1 MLHWIKLLNS
11 NDIGAVVRTV
21 LLRTFHLPTPTHS
34 CSTRVY
40 VGNFTMSKFWPQR
53 RFWCGMTG
61 NRHVP
66 LLLTPC
72 QQLNV
77 FPILQ
82 FHRTI
87 IINTRPTTSIQ
98 LSYWCASN
106 RECGQKFIS
115 VVKFRI
121 EKIVWI
127 FLRFFFFIIIITSTT
142 QHWLPL
148 FPPANKL
155 NNKSC
160 SKCV

>member
-87 IINTRPTTSIQ
+87 IINSRPTTSIQ

-127 FLRFFFFIIIITSTT
+127 FLRFFFFHHHHINNTT
-142 QHWLPL
+142 LAS
-148 FPPANKL
+148 FI
-155 NNKSC
+155 S
-160 SKCV
+160 SGE

>member
-11 NDIGAVVRTV
+11 NGIWDCSAHSIA
-21 LLRTFHLPTPTHS
+21 THFPSTYPYLS

-87 IINTRPTTSIQ
+87 IINSRPTTSIQ